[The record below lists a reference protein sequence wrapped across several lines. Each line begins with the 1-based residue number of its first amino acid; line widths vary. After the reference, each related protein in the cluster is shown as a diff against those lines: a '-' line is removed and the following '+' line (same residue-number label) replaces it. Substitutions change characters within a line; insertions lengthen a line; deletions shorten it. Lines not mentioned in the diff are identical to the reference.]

1 MELDNANRAGNTAKM
16 WADLSAGIG
25 KFSLTAALAGQ
36 YMPDPAINPD
46 GSIEGAVG
54 PTSIGGRPL
63 VGQSVRFGANATPFL
78 TYGR

>member
-1 MELDNANRAGNTAKM
+1 M
-16 WADLSAGIG
+16 WADISADISAGIG
-25 KFSLTAALAGQ
+25 KVGLTAALAGQ
-36 YMPDPAINPD
+36 YVPDPVVNPD
-46 GSIEGAVG
+46 GSIDGAVG